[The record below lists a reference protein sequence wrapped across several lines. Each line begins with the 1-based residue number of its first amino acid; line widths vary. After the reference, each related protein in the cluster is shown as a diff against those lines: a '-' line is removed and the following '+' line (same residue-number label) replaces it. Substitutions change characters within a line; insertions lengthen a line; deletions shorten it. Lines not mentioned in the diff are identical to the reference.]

1 MSRAWSP
8 LTTASPLSHFERHC
22 VRVLRITAIASL
34 LLFSACELAPLDV
47 TGLRCDDSSECGDG
61 FVCFD
66 TRCFHEDALP
76 LEDGGH
82 DAGLPDAGIPDAGID
97 AGAPDSGTP
106 DAGFDAGIP
115 DAGIPRDI
123 NLLLNPGFEIRLSDG
138 GVSNWRASTGRLQ
151 SSTQSRSGAR
161 SGKLISSGT
170 SQQMVLIPSVDQ
182 PGTEFGMLFCSSA
195 WIRAENGQTVDLTLT
210 LRDRYADGGSDAS
223 AGVRFTATDTWK
235 QVKEQHVSFGNST
248 MQMRIS
254 SVTRYD
260 AGDGFFIDDAV
271 LLRSSASFCP

>member
-1 MSRAWSP
+1 MRAGVNGLFARAPVRGRGPVDASRAWSP

-82 DAGLPDAGIPDAGID
+82 DAGL
-97 AGAPDSGTP
+97 
-106 DAGFDAGIP
+106 P